1 MAPCQETY
9 LSGGGGGGN
18 NFEELWRVIEN
29 MRLSAAT
36 ALMDILQ
43 LRRAMA
49 RNRDYAAFSRYDSYE
64 YSTTSKS
71 YSP

>member
-1 MAPCQETY
+1 
-9 LSGGGGGGN
+9 
-18 NFEELWRVIEN
+18 

-36 ALMDILQ
+36 ALMVILQ

-49 RNRDYAAFSRYDSYE
+49 LNSDYAAFSRYGSYS

-71 YSP
+71 YGA